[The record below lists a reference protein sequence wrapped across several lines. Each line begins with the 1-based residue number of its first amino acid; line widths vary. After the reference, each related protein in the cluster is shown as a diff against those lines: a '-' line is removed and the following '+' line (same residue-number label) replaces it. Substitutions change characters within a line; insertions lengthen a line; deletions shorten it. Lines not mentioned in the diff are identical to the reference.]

1 MHPAFRFS
9 HSALTVILHALK
21 TASKRTVR
29 LPEMSVLN
37 PPAPVLEIAR
47 RLEAEGHEA
56 WCVGGAVRDA
66 ILGHP
71 HLDWDLATS
80 ATPEEVRTV
89 FGKRRTIPV
98 GIQFGTVGVLDESG
112 TLHEVTTFRRDVR
125 TDGRHA
131 EVEFGASLEEDLA
144 RRDFTINAIAY
155 SPSLDELR
163 DPFDGRGDLGRQL
176 VRAVGE
182 ADERMREDRLRALRA
197 IRFAA
202 RFGFAIEPS
211 TLEAVRRSAP
221 YMNRLSAERVHQELQ
236 KTMEQVRRPARAFAL
251 WKSTGVLATVIPALA
266 AIQDATIEAL
276 DCLPLPTSA
285 KPDRLFERVALL
297 FVWLGEANAR
307 TALTTLRFSRSEAR
321 RISDI
326 AHIWS
331 RVAGPMGEAIAVSGT
346 PSHVE
351 VRTWLSVIGRLNL
364 VPFMRIVVALDRERR
379 ERSSVAAL
387 GWRRLYRRM
396 LISSRRDPIEI
407 ADLAIDGDDL
417 RMAGIL
423 PGPWVGKILQTLLD
437 AVLVDPSRNER
448 DWLLQEARRLYDTMR
463 PS

>member
-1 MHPAFRFS
+1 MT
-9 HSALTVILHALK
+9 L
-21 TASKRTVR
+21 
-29 LPEMSVLN
+29 LN
-37 PPAPVLEIAR
+37 PPGSVLEIAR

-71 HLDWDLATS
+71 DLDWDLATS
-80 ATPEEVRTV
+80 ATPEEVRAV

-98 GIQFGTVGVLDESG
+98 GIQFGTVGVLDERG

-155 SPSLDELR
+155 SPSRDELR
-163 DPFDGRGDLGRQL
+163 DPFDGRGDLRRQL

-202 RFGFAIEPS
+202 RFGFAIEPA
-211 TLEAVRRSAP
+211 TLDAVRRSAP
-221 YMNRLSAERVHQELQ
+221 FMNRLSAERVHQELQ
-236 KTMEQVRRPARAFAL
+236 KTVEQVSRPARAFAL
-251 WKSTGVLATVIPALA
+251 WKATGVLATVIPALA
-266 AIQDATIEAL
+266 AIEDATIEAL
-276 DCLPLPTSA
+276 DCIPLPTPA
-285 KPDRLFERVALL
+285 KPHRLFERVALL
-297 FVWLGEANAR
+297 FVPLGESEAR
-307 TALTTLRFSRSEAR
+307 AALTALRFSRNEAR
-321 RISDI
+321 HISDL
-326 AHIWS
+326 ARIWS
-331 RVAGPMGEAIAVSGT
+331 TAAVPMRETIASGATPPDADVRRWVSA
-346 PSHVE
+346 
-351 VRTWLSVIGRLNL
+351 IGRLNL
-364 VPFMRIVVALDRERR
+364 VPFMRVLVALDGARR
-379 ERSSVAAL
+379 QPSPEEH

-396 LISSRRDPIEI
+396 LVSARRDPIEI

-417 RMAGIL
+417 RMAGIP

-437 AVLVDPSRNER
+437 AVLVEPSRNQR
-448 DWLLQEARRLYDTMR
+448 DWLLQDARRLYDTMR

>member
-1 MHPAFRFS
+1 MT
-9 HSALTVILHALK
+9 L
-21 TASKRTVR
+21 
-29 LPEMSVLN
+29 LN
-37 PPAPVLEIAR
+37 PPGSVLEIAR

-71 HLDWDLATS
+71 DLDWDLATS
-80 ATPEEVRTV
+80 ATPEEVRAV

-98 GIQFGTVGVLDESG
+98 GIQFGTVGVLDERG

-155 SPSLDELR
+155 SPSRDELR
-163 DPFDGRGDLGRQL
+163 DPFDGRGDLRRQL

-202 RFGFAIEPS
+202 RFGFAIEPA
-211 TLEAVRRSAP
+211 TLDAVRRSAP
-221 YMNRLSAERVHQELQ
+221 FMSRLSAERVHQELQ
-236 KTMEQVRRPARAFAL
+236 KTMEQVSRPARAFAL
-251 WKSTGVLATVIPALA
+251 WKATGVLATVIPALA
-266 AIQDATIEAL
+266 AIEDATIEAL
-276 DCLPLPTSA
+276 DCIPLPTPA
-285 KPDRLFERVALL
+285 KSDRLFERVALL
-297 FVWLGEANAR
+297 FVPLGDSEARA
-307 TALTTLRFSRSEAR
+307 ALTALRFSRNEAR
-321 RISDI
+321 HISDL
-326 AHIWS
+326 ARIWS
-331 RVAGPMGEAIAVSGT
+331 TAAGPMREAIASGATPPDVDVRRWVSA
-346 PSHVE
+346 
-351 VRTWLSVIGRLNL
+351 IGRLSL
-364 VPFMRIVVALDRERR
+364 VPFMRVVVALDGARR
-379 ERSSVAAL
+379 QPSPEAR

-396 LISSRRDPIEI
+396 LISARRDPIEI

-417 RMAGIL
+417 RLAGIP

-437 AVLVDPSRNER
+437 AVLVAPSRNER
-448 DWLLQEARRLYDTMR
+448 DWLLQEARRLYDTLR

>member
-1 MHPAFRFS
+1 MP
-9 HSALTVILHALK
+9 
-21 TASKRTVR
+21 
-29 LPEMSVLN
+29 VLS
-37 PPAPVLEIAR
+37 PPAAVLEIAR
-47 RLEAEGHEA
+47 RLEAEGYEA

-80 ATPEEVRTV
+80 ATPEEVRGI

-98 GIQFGTVGVLDESG
+98 GIQFGTIGVLDDGG

-131 EVEFGASLEEDLA
+131 EVEFGATLEEDLA

-155 SPSLDELR
+155 SPSRDELR
-163 DPFDGRGDLGRQL
+163 DPFDGRGDLGRRL
-176 VRAVGE
+176 VRAVGK

-202 RFGFAIEPS
+202 RFGFAIEPG
-211 TLEAVRRSAP
+211 TLEAVQRSAP
-221 YMNRLSAERVHQELQ
+221 HMNRLSAERVHQELQ
-236 KTMEQVRRPARAFAL
+236 KTMEQVRRPAHAFAL
-251 WKSTGVLATVIPALA
+251 WKTTGVLATVIPSLA
-266 AIQDATIEAL
+266 AVDDATIEAL
-276 DCLPLPTSA
+276 DCLALPTSA

-297 FVWLGEANAR
+297 FIPLGEAEAR
-307 TALTTLRFSRSEAR
+307 TALTALRFSRNEAR
-321 RISDI
+321 RVSDL
-326 AHIWS
+326 ARIWS
-331 RVAGPMGEAIAVSGT
+331 SVALPMGQAIAAGGT
-346 PSHVE
+346 PSDVD
-351 VRTWLSVIGRLNL
+351 VRKWVSVIGRLNL
-364 VPFMRIVVALDRERR
+364 IAFMRIVVALDGEHQRR
-379 ERSSVAAL
+379 SRATAR
-387 GWRRLYRRM
+387 GWMRLYRRM
-396 LISSRRDPIEI
+396 VISARRDPIEI

-417 RMAGIL
+417 RMAGIP

-437 AVLVDPSRNER
+437 GVLVDPSRNGR

>member
-1 MHPAFRFS
+1 MP
-9 HSALTVILHALK
+9 
-21 TASKRTVR
+21 
-29 LPEMSVLN
+29 VLN
-37 PPAPVLEIAR
+37 PPASVLEIAR
-47 RLEAEGHEA
+47 RLEAEGYEA

-98 GIQFGTVGVLDESG
+98 GIQFGTVGVLDDGG

-155 SPSLDELR
+155 SPSRDELR
-163 DPFDGRGDLGRQL
+163 DPFDGRGDLRRQL

-211 TLEAVRRSAP
+211 TLDAVRRSAP
-221 YMNRLSAERVHQELQ
+221 YMNRLSAERIHQELE

-251 WKSTGVLATVIPALA
+251 WKGTGVLATVIPPLA
-266 AIQDATIEAL
+266 AIEDATIEAL
-276 DCLPLPTSA
+276 DCLPLPTTA

-297 FVWLGEANAR
+297 FVALGEDEAR
-307 TALTTLRFSRSEAR
+307 SALTALRFSRNEAR

-326 AHIWS
+326 ARIWS
-331 RVAGPMGEAIAVSGT
+331 VVAVPMSQAIATGGT
-346 PSHVE
+346 PADVD

-364 VPFMRIVVALDRERR
+364 VAFMRIVVALDGRRR
-379 ERSSVAAL
+379 ERSPVPAL
-387 GWRRLYRRM
+387 GWRSLYRRM
-396 LISSRRDPIEI
+396 LIAARRDPIEI

-417 RMAGIL
+417 RMAGI
-423 PGPWVGKILQTLLD
+423 PSGPWVGKILQALLGG
-437 AVLVDPSRNER
+437 VLVDPSRNER
-448 DWLLQEARRLYDTMR
+448 DWLLQEAGRLYDTMR